1 MPRLSFGSVG
11 TDAGGSIRVPSAY
24 CGIVGLKPTYGLVGM
39 RGAGDAVEA
48 VRRVIGQ
55 ATDWHQRRP
64 AAGLAP
70 R

>member
-48 VRRVIGQ
+48 VRRG
-55 ATDWHQRRP
+55 D
-64 AAGLAP
+64 GLA
-70 R
+70 